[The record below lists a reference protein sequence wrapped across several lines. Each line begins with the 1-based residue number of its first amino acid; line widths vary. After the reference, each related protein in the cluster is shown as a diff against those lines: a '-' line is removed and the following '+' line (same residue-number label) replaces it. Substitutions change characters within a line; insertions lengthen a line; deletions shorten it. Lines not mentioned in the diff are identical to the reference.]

1 MRFPDTRHSA
11 IDGVGANDDTV
22 RRRSLDA
29 IMAAYWQ
36 PVHAYLRLRWR
47 EKEDVAADLTQAF
60 FAKILESSMIQTY
73 DASRGLFRTYLRACL
88 DHFVLNDW
96 KQNKHTRTV
105 LLDFD
110 VPATAESPDEVF
122 HREWVR
128 RLFCLAIE
136 DVRTKR
142 GGIRFHVFEKYDL
155 SDAGARPT
163 YLQLAREFGITP
175 ETVTNY
181 LAAMRRDFRAA
192 VLNRLRDLTA
202 TEREFRCEARNIL
215 GIEV

>member
-1 MRFPDTRHSA
+1 
-11 IDGVGANDDTV
+11 
-22 RRRSLDA
+22 
-29 IMAAYWQ
+29 
-36 PVHAYLRLRWR
+36 
-47 EKEDVAADLTQAF
+47 
-60 FAKILESSMIQTY
+60 MIETY
-73 DASRGLFRTYLRACL
+73 DPSKGLFRTYLRACL
-88 DHFVLNDW
+88 DHFVLNIR
-96 KQNKHTRTV
+96 KQNRQERTV

-128 RLFCLAIE
+128 RLFCMAIE

-142 GGIRFHVFEKYDL
+142 EGIRFRVFEKYDL
-155 SDAGARPT
+155 SDGSARPT
-163 YLQLAREFGITP
+163 YLELAKEFGITP

-202 TEREFRCEARNIL
+202 TEREFRSEARNIL